1 MTSFRFAIV
10 RPGFEAWL
18 KAEWAREAPALR
30 ASFQRPGL
38 VTFRCDALDAPRV
51 PSVFARV
58 QGTSVGFAK
67 DDDAIR
73 ALLRALPRAPTRLHV
88 FPRTAA
94 EIGSRGDEG
103 PVPAPLPAEVLR
115 LRSMFATECFGDE
128 GISDVAVVGDLVLD
142 LAVAADEPTMVGV
155 HVHGP
160 SDSPHPGGDPRTV
173 LPPAAPSRAYLKLE
187 EALAFS
193 GETIGP
199 SDVVVEAGCA
209 PGGASLAM
217 LRRGA
222 RVTGIDPG
230 DVAAVLGTYGD
241 RFSHLAM
248 PVGAVTREM
257 LPRRATVL
265 VCDVHLA
272 PAIAI
277 RAMRRLVAMF
287 RPTLRLFVMTLK
299 LNDRRVADDIPR
311 LIEQLRALG
320 PRSLVATQLPANRQ
334 EITVVLRFADLAGLE
349 NRL

>member
-10 RPGFEAWL
+10 RPGFESWL
-18 KAEWAREAPALR
+18 KAEWAREAPSMR

-38 VTFRCDALDAPRV
+38 VTFKCDDPDAPRV

-73 ALLRALPRAPTRLHV
+73 ALVAGLPVPPTRVHV
-88 FPRTAA
+88 FARAAA
-94 EIGSRGDEG
+94 EVGSRGDEG
-103 PVPAPLPAEVLR
+103 PVPAPLPDEVIR
-115 LRSMFATECFGDE
+115 LRSTFAAQMHGNAAL
-128 GISDVAVVGDLVLD
+128 SDVAMIGDSVLD
-142 LAVAADEPTMVGV
+142 LAVAEGEPTFVGT
-155 HVHGP
+155 HVHGVMDAP
-160 SDSPHPGGDPRTV
+160 YPGADPRIP
-173 LPPAAPSRAYLKLE
+173 LPAAAPSRAYLKLE

-199 SDVVVEAGCA
+199 SDVVIEAGCA

-217 LRRGA
+217 LSRGA
-222 RVTGIDPG
+222 RVVGIDPG
-230 DVAAVLGTYGD
+230 DVASLLGTFGD
-241 RFSHLAM
+241 RFTHHQI

-277 RAMRRLVAMF
+277 RAMRRLVAMY
-287 RPTLRLFVMTLK
+287 RPSLRLFVMTLK

-311 LIEQLRALG
+311 LLEQLRALG
-320 PRSLVATQLPANRQ
+320 PCSLLATQLPANRQ
-334 EITVVLRFADLAGLE
+334 EITVVMRFGDLAGLE

>member
-10 RPGFEAWL
+10 RPGFESWL
-18 KAEWAREAPALR
+18 KAEWAREAPAMR

-38 VTFRCDALDAPRV
+38 VTFRCDSVDAPRV

-73 ALLRALPRAPTRLHV
+73 ALIDALPLAPTRLHV
-88 FPRTAA
+88 FPRAAA

-103 PVPAPLPAEVLR
+103 PVPVPLPDEVLR
-115 LRSMFATECFGDE
+115 LRSTFGAE
-128 GISDVAVVGDLVLD
+128 RFGNTQSSDVAVIGDLVLD
-142 LAVAADEPTMVGV
+142 LAVAKDEPTMVGV

-173 LPPAAPSRAYLKLE
+173 LPIEAPSRAYLKLE
-187 EALAFS
+187 EALAF
-193 GETIGP
+193 GGGTIGP
-199 SDVVVEAGCA
+199 NDVVVEAGCA

-222 RVTGIDPG
+222 RVIGIDPG
-230 DVAAVLGTYGD
+230 DVAPVLGTFGD
-241 RFSHLAM
+241 RFTHLAM

-257 LPRRATVL
+257 LPKRATVL

-277 RAMRRLVAMF
+277 RAMRRLVAMY
-287 RPTLRLFVMTLK
+287 RASLRLFVMTLK
-299 LNDRRVADDIPR
+299 LNDRRIADDIPR
-311 LIEQLRALG
+311 LLEQLRALG

-334 EITVVLRFADLAGLE
+334 EITVVMRFGDLAGLE